1 MDVYKK
7 HSHWDLLMRVLGL
20 GMDSLVLALVLLI
33 AYLAGL
39 WL

>member
-1 MDVYKK
+1 MHIYKK
-7 HSHWDLLMRVLGL
+7 PSHWDGLMRVLGL
-20 GMDSLVLALVLLI
+20 GMDGLTLALILLI

>member
-7 HSHWDLLMRVLGL
+7 PSHWDLLMRVLGL
-20 GMDSLVLALVLLI
+20 GMDGLVLALVLLI
-33 AYLAGL
+33 AYFAGL